1 MTQKMMHRV
10 TVNAVMSPI
19 VLVTLVSLLLGGI
32 LAGLM
37 ASASDLGDPLTI
49 GVVASVLV
57 GGVVMVWLGLQFTR
71 PLVRSVTTVNAAV

>member
-1 MTQKMMHRV
+1 RG

-32 LAGLM
+32 LAALM

-49 GVVASVLV
+49 AVIASVLV
-57 GGVVMVWLGLQFTR
+57 GGGAMVWLGLQFTR
-71 PLVRSVTTVNAAV
+71 PLVRRVTAVTAAA